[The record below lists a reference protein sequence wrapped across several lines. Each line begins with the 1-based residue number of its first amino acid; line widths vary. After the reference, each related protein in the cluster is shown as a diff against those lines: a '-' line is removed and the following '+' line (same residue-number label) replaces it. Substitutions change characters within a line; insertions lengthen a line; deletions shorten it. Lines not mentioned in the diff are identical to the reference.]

1 MSSCPRK
8 KGILLLSTLIYI
20 SSLLITTVGPVISY
34 AKDECKD
41 LEDTSKRTE
50 CYEEKENEVQR
61 KLDETQNKLSGVQ
74 DTIGNLSSDLGVAT
88 QQIIQTQASINEV
101 RAELEAINET
111 LNDLKGKLEDKINFR
126 NKLVRN
132 YSKKSALSD
141 FELFLTSPDTQITTD
156 GELANLTG
164 FQYSI
169 FVYAFNKATNEET
182 IKIITSL
189 NSEIRGYE
197 EDKKQAEDIKD
208 ALEIAEQS
216 LVALKADLDIK
227 KAQAEKEAAELAAKK
242 EEYKEELNELQDKII
257 ALKGGEGTISGY
269 EAPEYKLPSSPFKPA
284 FAAMS
289 YGAYTH
295 YNGLSQYGA
304 RGRAEEGQNYE
315 KILEFYYHTGVDEK
329 NGLDDDEICVQGQ
342 GNMKMGRYLRGL
354 GEMPPSWDE
363 EALKAQA
370 VAARTYAYRYTKNGS
385 CICTTTNCQYF
396 HSDLVD
402 RDDRERWYKAI
413 KDTENEILDGD
424 VSAQYS
430 STTGGYINNIG
441 WDTKCKGSSCW
452 PGDAYEKK
460 GKSPWFYKAWNTE
473 TYKDNSGTCG
483 RSTPWLK
490 ENEMADIVNAY
501 MVYTKGSD
509 GEKGHISPLTTD
521 CWGGE
526 PYSIDEMRAKAD
538 KYGGAYEKVYS
549 IDVDISNGGYTSQV
563 KVTTNNGSVNM
574 DGQTFKTVFN
584 LRAPAFISIRS
595 RLFDFE
601 KED

>member
-1 MSSCPRK
+1 MSPCPAKRFL
-8 KGILLLSTLIYI
+8 ILFAKLAFISFLL
-20 SSLLITTVGPVISY
+20 TVGVGSVVSY

-41 LEDTSKRTE
+41 LEDTSERTE
-50 CYEEKENEVQR
+50 CYEKKEEEVQK
-61 KLDETQNKLSGVQ
+61 KLNETQNKLSGVQ
-74 DTIGNLSSDLGVAT
+74 DTIGNLSSDLSVAT

-101 RAELEAINET
+101 RSELDAINET
-111 LNDLKGKLEDKINFR
+111 LDDLKGKLEDKINFR

-132 YSKKSALSD
+132 YSKKSTLSD

-182 IKIITSL
+182 IKIITAL
-189 NSEIRGYE
+189 NSDIGSYE
-197 EDKKQAEDIKD
+197 EDKKQAEDIKSS
-208 ALEIAEQS
+208 LETAENN
-216 LVALKADLDIK
+216 LVALKADLDAK
-227 KAQAEKEAAELAAKK
+227 KAQAEKEAAELAAK
-242 EEYKEELNELQDKII
+242 EDEYKEELSELQDKII
-257 ALKGGEGTISGY
+257 ALKYGEGNISGY
-269 EAPEYKLPSSPFKPA
+269 EAPEYKLPNPPFTPA

-304 RGRAEEGQNYE
+304 RGRAEDGEDYE
-315 KILEFYYHTGVDEK
+315 EILEFYYRTGIDEK
-329 NGLDDDEICVQGQ
+329 DSLDDKEICVEGV
-342 GNMKMGRYLRGL
+342 GKMKMGKYLRGL
-354 GEMPPSWDE
+354 GEMPPSWNE

-370 VAARTYAYRYTKNGS
+370 VAARTYAYRYTKNGG
-385 CICTTTNCQYF
+385 CICTTTSCQYF
-396 HSDLVD
+396 SSSLVD
-402 RDDRERWYKAI
+402 RSDRERWYKAI
-413 KDTENEILDGD
+413 EDTKNEILDGD

-441 WDTKCKGSSCW
+441 WDDDGSW

-473 TYKDNSGTCG
+473 TYKDDSGTCG
-483 RSTPWLK
+483 RDTPWLK
-490 ENEMADIVNAY
+490 ESEMADIVNAY
-501 MVYTKGSD
+501 VVYTKGSD
-509 GEKGHISPLTTD
+509 GEKGHISPITTS

-538 KYGGAYEKVYS
+538 KYGDAYEKVYS
-549 IDVDISNGGYTSQV
+549 IKVEISNAGYTSRV
-563 KVTTNNGSVNM
+563 TVTTNNGSMSM

-584 LRAPAFISIRS
+584 LRAPGYISIRS